1 MSFTSRALAHAT
13 PIAFLLAAVTLGSSG
28 PAMAEDHSHLT
39 QVGTYDYLTQPD
51 FTGLAV
57 IDDVLTDETIGLGT
71 FTNLDGELVMLGG
84 TVFQVKPDGT
94 PRPVAEGATTPFLQA
109 VRFKPEVNVPIPPGT
124 ECANLI
130 SLIDA
135 AAGSS
140 NGVVAVRVR
149 GTFSNLTTRSVT
161 ADPPPYQPLA
171 TTIAEQTEF
180 PLGTTRA
187 ALVGFRQGDDALG
200 LGQPGLHLHG
210 LTSDGSAGGHVLSCT
225 VGDDV
230 QLSIQ
235 RMRQVQV
242 TTPE

>member
-1 MSFTSRALAHAT
+1 MSFTSRALARTT
-13 PIAFLLAAVTLGSSG
+13 PMVFVLAAIGLG
-28 PAMAEDHSHLT
+28 PAGPVHAEDHSHLT

-57 IDDVLTDETIGLGT
+57 INDVLTDETIGLGT

-94 PRPVAEGATTPFLQA
+94 PRPASLDATTPFLQA
-109 VRFKPEVNVPIPPGT
+109 VRFRPEVNVPVPPGT
-124 ECANLI
+124 KCANLI
-130 SLIDA
+130 PIIDA

-149 GTFSNLTTRSVT
+149 GTFLDLTTRSVT

-210 LTSDGSAGGHVLSCT
+210 LTSDRSAGGHVLSCT
-225 VGDDV
+225 VGGDV

-235 RMRQVQV
+235 RMHQVQV

>member
-1 MSFTSRALAHAT
+1 MPFTSTVRKRTSHIAL
-13 PIAFLLAAVTLGSSG
+13 LLAAIALGSAG
-28 PAMAEDHSHLT
+28 PAHAEDHAHLT

-57 IDDVLTDETIGLGT
+57 INEVLTDETIGLGT

-94 PRPVAEGATTPFLQA
+94 PRPAASDATTPFLQA
-109 VRFKPEVNVPIPPGT
+109 VRFKPEVNVPVPPGT
-124 ECANLI
+124 ECSNLI
-130 SLIDA
+130 PIIDA
-135 AAGSS
+135 AAGST

-149 GTFSNLTTRSVT
+149 GTFSDLTTRSVT

-210 LTSDGSAGGHVLSCT
+210 LTSDRSAGGHVLACT
-225 VGDDV
+225 VGSDV

-235 RMRQVQV
+235 HIRQVRV
-242 TTPE
+242 NTPM